1 MKNIPAILIAALAVC
16 VCTVDGYARGG
27 IINIITYGGEVCGPV
42 TIKCSQGSFTV
53 YNGQTIEG
61 NLLNLEAWDCR
72 GNRILDTSYDTYHYN
87 SETGITERNY
97 HFTQLRDDGGGYTDG
112 NTYTPSYEP
121 SLGKQIADGWG
132 EIMRRGQGI
141 DVEGVPFLSMDLGM
155 SVFYGEFVRANFAT
169 AGMTGFLFYT
179 GVGKDWIFDR
189 RNSDKFLWHV
199 GVGMLLNLDLSHFHL
214 GLVVGENPLC
224 YNQGLLCEFG
234 YHQFFGD
241 SKILGFVLGAGVGL
255 GNFKAKDPDMVWDVQ
270 VGLAVKLW
278 QR

>member
-61 NLLNLEAWDCR
+61 SLLNLEAWDCR

-97 HFTQLRDDGGGYTDG
+97 HFTRLWDDGGGYTDG

-132 EIMRRGQGI
+132 EIMRMGQGI
-141 DVEGVPFLSMDLGM
+141 DAEGVPFLSVDLGM
-155 SVFYGEFVRANFAT
+155 SVFYGEFLRANFAT

-179 GVGKDWIFDR
+179 GVGK
-189 RNSDKFLWHV
+189 
-199 GVGMLLNLDLSHFHL
+199 
-214 GLVVGENPLC
+214 
-224 YNQGLLCEFG
+224 
-234 YHQFFGD
+234 
-241 SKILGFVLGAGVGL
+241 
-255 GNFKAKDPDMVWDVQ
+255 
-270 VGLAVKLW
+270 
-278 QR
+278 